1 LASLSEITAFQILP
15 GYDGFAALAPQ
26 GGTTGLLILSEMFGV
41 TPAMQDAARD
51 FARAGIP
58 TLVPNIFRR
67 SAATGVLSYD
77 GRDRELAQDRAD
89 ALDPAAVCED
99 IGLAI
104 TAFRTRVPTLRRVAA
119 LGHCIGGTFAV
130 TALCR
135 TDLAAAISYYG
146 FGISK
151 LGEELERLKKPA
163 QLHYGLADPLIPAG
177 EVDAVKALTRGNPGI
192 AVFEYP
198 DAGHSFCNPYRPMY
212 DKAQAK
218 TAHERTLALLR
229 SLEGRAQE

>member
-1 LASLSEITAFQILP
+1 LTSVSEIAAFKIAP
-15 GYDGFAALAPQ
+15 CYEGFAALPSRSA
-26 GGTTGLLILSEMFGV
+26 TTGLLILSEMFGV
-41 TPAMQDAARD
+41 TPAMQDAARA
-51 FARAGIP
+51 FARAGIAA
-58 TLVPNIFRR
+58 LVPNIFRR
-67 SAATGVLSYD
+67 SAVTGVLGYE
-77 GRDRELAQDRAD
+77 GQDRERAQDRVD

-99 IGLAI
+99 VDLA
-104 TAFRTRVPTLRRVAA
+104 TKAFQTHIPTIRRVAA

-151 LGEELERLKKPA
+151 LGEEVRRLQKPA
-163 QLHYGLADPLIPAG
+163 QLHYGLADPLIPPG
-177 EVDAVKALTRGNPGI
+177 EVDAVKTLTRGNPRI

-212 DKAQAK
+212 DKAQAEA
-218 TAHERTLALLR
+218 AHERTLALLR
-229 SLEGRAQE
+229 GLEG